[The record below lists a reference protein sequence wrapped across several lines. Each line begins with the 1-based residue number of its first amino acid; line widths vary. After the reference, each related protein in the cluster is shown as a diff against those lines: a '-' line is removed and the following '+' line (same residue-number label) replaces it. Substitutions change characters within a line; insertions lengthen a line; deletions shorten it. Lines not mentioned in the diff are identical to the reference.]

1 MNAVHSWTPTKVRQI
16 GRTYGGLS
24 GKKKD
29 DFGKGDALYVTFL
42 GVLENTAVGRE
53 ATSQVNVGVH
63 ETQNR
68 VLKGDLLFNGTS
80 ETPGEL
86 AMGAVVRDDIPNL
99 FLNSFCFGLR
109 LHDPTEHYAPFLAYL
124 SRGGPGRAATRALAQ
139 GATRYNISKAQFRQV
154 TFAIPPPG
162 EQRAIA
168 ELLSDADRLLDSL
181 GALIAKKRDIKASVM
196 QQLLTG
202 KSRLP
207 GFRSEWKAKRLSEI
221 GRMLPTA
228 NNTRSELNEEGSV
241 SYIHYGDIHALA
253 RCVLDCSRAGLPRI
267 RANRVGSA
275 TYLRDGD
282 LVMVDASEDLSG
294 VGKSI
299 EVQKVGTRTV
309 VAGLH
314 TILYRGIEEHWAMGF
329 KAYLQFIPTFRL
341 ALQRLATGISVYGI
355 SKKRVAEIELS
366 LPSRPEQKA
375 IVAVLSSMD
384 AEIEALE
391 QRRDKTRALKQGMMQ
406 QLLTGRTRLVETQA
420 TGGEATAS

>member
-139 GATRYNISKAQFRQV
+139 GATRYNISKAQFRQI
-154 TFAIPPPG
+154 TFAVPPPR
-162 EQRAIA
+162 EQRDIA
-168 ELLSDADRLLDSL
+168 ELLSDVDRLLDSL
-181 GALIAKKRDIKASVM
+181 DALIAKKRNIKTGVM
-196 QQLLTG
+196 QQLLAG
-202 KSRLP
+202 GIRLP
-207 GFRSEWKAKRLSEI
+207 GFQGEWKIVSLGQVAGIKTGTRNNQDKDENGDYPFFVRSATVERISSYSFDGEAILVPGEGGIGEIVHYINGRFDVHQRVYQISDFDAEVCARFVYYAMVQGFHRDATRNTVKATVDSLRLPTFKNFTFALPSNPSEQRAIAHLLSE
-221 GRMLPTA
+221 
-228 NNTRSELNEEGSV
+228 
-241 SYIHYGDIHALA
+241 
-253 RCVLDCSRAGLPRI
+253 
-267 RANRVGSA
+267 
-275 TYLRDGD
+275 
-282 LVMVDASEDLSG
+282 
-294 VGKSI
+294 
-299 EVQKVGTRTV
+299 
-309 VAGLH
+309 
-314 TILYRGIEEHWAMGF
+314 
-329 KAYLQFIPTFRL
+329 
-341 ALQRLATGISVYGI
+341 
-355 SKKRVAEIELS
+355 
-366 LPSRPEQKA
+366 
-375 IVAVLSSMD
+375 MD

-406 QLLTGRTRLVETQA
+406 QLLTGRTRLVEPPA
-420 TGGEATAS
+420 GGDEAIAS